1 MPSNKPAASINEGSQ
16 AFVLQ
21 AMCRLACQRRACW
34 VRTPDGALAL
44 QLVTG
49 ETLVIGVDGVT
60 LATHPDNL
68 GSIRSTHRC
77 R

>member
-1 MPSNKPAASINEGSQ
+1 MPSNKRGPSVNDGSQ

-21 AMCRLACQRRACW
+21 ALSRLACEGRACW
-34 VRTPDGALAL
+34 VRTPGGALAL

-49 ETLVIGVDGVT
+49 ETLVLGVDGVT
-60 LATHPDNL
+60 LASRPENL
-68 GSIRSTHRC
+68 GSIHSTHRC